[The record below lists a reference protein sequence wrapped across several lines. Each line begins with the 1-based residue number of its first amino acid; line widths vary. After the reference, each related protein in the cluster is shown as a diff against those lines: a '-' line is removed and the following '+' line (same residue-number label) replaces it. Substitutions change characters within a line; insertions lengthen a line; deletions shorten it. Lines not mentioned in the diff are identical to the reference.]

1 MVQRRRVE
9 TLGEL
14 LYAGRYP
21 GSERFELRHI
31 FCPGCATQ
39 IDVHIAQVHEDM
51 LDAIGTG
58 PLPDDD

>member
-1 MVQRRRVE
+1 ME
-9 TLGEL
+9 TLGGF
-14 LYAGRYP
+14 AGRYP

-39 IDVHIAQVHEDM
+39 IDVQIAQVHEDV
-51 LDAIGTG
+51 LDAIDTG